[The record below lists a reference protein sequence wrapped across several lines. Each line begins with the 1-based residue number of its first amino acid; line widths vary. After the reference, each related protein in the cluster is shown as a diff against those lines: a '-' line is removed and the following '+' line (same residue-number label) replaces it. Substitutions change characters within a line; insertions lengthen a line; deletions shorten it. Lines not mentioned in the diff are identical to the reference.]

1 MYSMCATHFYSVI
14 NISTHI
20 IIIIIIII
28 IAIIII
34 ITIIIIS
41 YFHNFVCS
49 QVRPAARI
57 SQLLAAKQQ
66 KDLEAKRDQKI
77 RKDEDKTKPDQK
89 IRKDEDKTKE
99 KESCDDKVLTHK
111 RTKNS
116 KEDARKDNVEKI
128 EAKAK
133 IKEDTA
139 SEKKTKECQRIK
151 KTTEEE
157 EPLKKTKEEGKFITF
172 ISNRL

>member
-1 MYSMCATHFYSVI
+1 MP
-14 NISTHI
+14 
-20 IIIIIIII
+20 
-28 IAIIII
+28 
-34 ITIIIIS
+34 IIS
-41 YFHNFVCS
+41 YFHNFVSS

-57 SQLLAAKQQ
+57 SQLLRAKEH
-66 KDLEAKRDQKI
+66 LEAKPDQKI
-77 RKDEDKTKPDQK
+77 RKDEDKTKPDQE

-116 KEDARKDNVEKI
+116 KENARKDNIEKI
-128 EAKAK
+128 ETKAK

-157 EPLKKTKEEGKFITF
+157 EALKKTKEEGKYINF
-172 ISNRL
+172 ISNRV

>member
-1 MYSMCATHFYSVI
+1 M
-14 NISTHI
+14 
-20 IIIIIIII
+20 
-28 IAIIII
+28 
-34 ITIIIIS
+34 
-41 YFHNFVCS
+41 
-49 QVRPAARI
+49 
-57 SQLLAAKQQ
+57 AAKQQ
-66 KDLEAKRDQKI
+66 KDLEAKPEDQKI
-77 RKDEDKTKPDQK
+77 RKDENKTKPDQK
-89 IRKDEDKTKE
+89 IRKEEDKTKE

-151 KTTEEE
+151 KTTEE
-157 EPLKKTKEEGKFITF
+157 PLKKTKEEGKFITF

>member
-1 MYSMCATHFYSVI
+1 MP
-14 NISTHI
+14 
-20 IIIIIIII
+20 
-28 IAIIII
+28 
-34 ITIIIIS
+34 IIS
-41 YFHNFVCS
+41 YFHNFVSS

-57 SQLLAAKQQ
+57 SQLLRAKEQ
-66 KDLEAKRDQKI
+66 KDLEAKPDQKI
-77 RKDEDKTKPDQK
+77 RKDEDKTKPDQE

-116 KEDARKDNVEKI
+116 KENARKDNIEKI
-128 EAKAK
+128 ETKAK

-139 SEKKTKECQRIK
+139 SEKKTKECQRIR

-157 EPLKKTKEEGKFITF
+157 EALKKTKEEGEYFNF
-172 ISNRL
+172 ISNRV

>member
-1 MYSMCATHFYSVI
+1 MT
-14 NISTHI
+14 
-20 IIIIIIII
+20 
-28 IAIIII
+28 
-34 ITIIIIS
+34 
-41 YFHNFVCS
+41 
-49 QVRPAARI
+49 
-57 SQLLAAKQQ
+57 AKEQ
-66 KDLEAKRDQKI
+66 KDLEAKPDQKI
-77 RKDEDKTKPDQK
+77 RNNEDKTKSDQK

-116 KEDARKDNVEKI
+116 KENARKDNIEKI

-139 SEKKTKECQRIK
+139 SEKKAKESQRIK

-157 EPLKKTKEEGKFITF
+157 EALKKTKEEGKYINF
-172 ISNRL
+172 ISNRV